1 MDKDNCGIC
10 DYCLSIKK
18 NKIDANTFTS
28 IEKQLFVLLSK
39 TPTPMGSI
47 FVALAKEDKEA
58 VWEVI
63 HFLEAENRLIM
74 NEDGTIQLV

>member
-1 MDKDNCGIC
+1 
-10 DYCLSIKK
+10 
-18 NKIDANTFTS
+18 
-28 IEKQLFVLLSK
+28 
-39 TPTPMGSI
+39 MGSI

-63 HFLEAENRLIM
+63 YFLEAENRLIM